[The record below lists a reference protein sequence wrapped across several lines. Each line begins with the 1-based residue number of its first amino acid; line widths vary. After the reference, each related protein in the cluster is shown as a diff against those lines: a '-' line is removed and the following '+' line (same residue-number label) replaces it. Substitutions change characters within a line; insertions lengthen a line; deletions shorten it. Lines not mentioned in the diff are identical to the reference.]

1 MRTLRIASGVGFY
14 GDSFWPAIEII
25 KQKQADYVC
34 FEDLAELTLAILA
47 KDMAKNPE
55 AGYTKDL
62 IPSLRAGWKLAM
74 DAGIKI
80 ITNAGGLNPTS
91 AGAAAARLAKEL
103 HIKPKIAVISGD
115 SIFDRLATGE
125 VFPHFERNDPLADGI
140 RKSALFA
147 NAYLGARPIVEAL
160 RRGADLVITG
170 RVADAALYL
179 APLAYEFEWDF
190 EDLGRIAQ
198 GTVVGHILEC
208 SSQATGGNHGRDWE
222 SIDGLERIGFPIAEV
237 NESGDATITKLA
249 DSGGRVD
256 EFTVKEQLLYEIHN
270 PFAYQTP
277 DVVMDI
283 STTTVQ
289 QAGLNRVS
297 VTNTSGHKRPD
308 RYKAIIGY
316 PSGWMGQGI
325 LGYSWPDAY
334 KKAQKT
340 ASIITNQL
348 QIFKDQID
356 AIRIEHL
363 GLDSLHAEM
372 AASNDDLS
380 DLPEVYLR
388 IAIRTQDRSVAE
400 MVSRMMVP
408 LALSGPP
415 TASGLLGFDRS
426 RALIGLWPTLVERSI
441 VDEQISIDIIEVAE

>member
-1 MRTLRIASGVGFY
+1 MRTVRIASGVGFY

-25 KQKQADYVC
+25 KEKQADYVC

-47 KDMAKNPE
+47 KDRAKNPE

-62 IPSLRAGWKLAM
+62 IPSLKAGWKLAM

-80 ITNAGGLNPTS
+80 ITNAGGLNPAS
-91 AGAAAARLAKEL
+91 AGAAAATLATEL
-103 HIKPKIAVISGD
+103 GITPKIAVVTGD
-115 SIFDRLATGE
+115 SIFDRLETDELFLHSETGT
-125 VFPHFERNDPLADGI
+125 PLPKNI
-140 RKSALFA
+140 RKEALFA
-147 NAYLGARPIVEAL
+147 NVYLGAKPIVEAL

-170 RVADAALYL
+170 RVADAALFL
-179 APLAYEFEWDF
+179 APLAYEFGWDF
-190 EDLGRIAQ
+190 DDLDRIAQ

-222 SIDGLERIGFPIAEV
+222 SIVGLEKIGFPIAEV
-237 NESGDATITKLA
+237 NELGDATITKLA
-249 DSGGRVD
+249 SSGGRVD
-256 EFTVKEQLLYEIHN
+256 EFTIKEQLLYEIHN

-283 STTTVQ
+283 STTSVRQ
-289 QAGLNRVS
+289 VGVNQVS
-297 VTNTSGHKRPD
+297 VTSTSGHRKPEK
-308 RYKAIIGY
+308 YKAIIGY

-334 KKAQKT
+334 KKAQTT
-340 ASIITNQL
+340 ASIVAEQL
-348 QIFKDQID
+348 KVFEDKVES
-356 AIRIEHL
+356 IRIEHL

-372 AASNDDLS
+372 AAASEVLA

-408 LALSGPP
+408 LALAGPP

-426 RALIGLWPTLVERSI
+426 RALIGLWPTFVERGP
-441 VDEQISIDIIEVAE
+441 VDENVSIAIFEAAR